1 MRGVDHFSLVARFY
15 DRFFA
20 GYDASHLRDLLAL
33 PAGRLLDVGGGT
45 GRVTALLADQVEL
58 AVVADASPGMLAE
71 ARPKAGLSLTHAHVE
86 RLPFPDN
93 SFDRV
98 LVVDAF
104 HHFARHEQAA
114 YELVRVVKP
123 GGRLVVEE
131 LNVERL
137 PVKLIALGERLLL
150 MGSHFYG
157 PDGLRRLFERHGG
170 RPALHVDDA
179 VNMWVVMEKELG

>member
-1 MRGVDHFSLVARFY
+1 MRALDHFSVVAPFY
-15 DRFFA
+15 DRLFA

-45 GRVTALLADQVEL
+45 GRVAALLADQVRL
-58 AVVADASPGMLAE
+58 AVVADSSPGMLAG
-71 ARPKAGLSLTHAHVE
+71 ARPKARLSPTRAHAE

-104 HHFARHEQAA
+104 HHFAEHEQAA
-114 YELVRVVKP
+114 AELVRVVKP

-150 MGSHFYG
+150 MGSHFYRPEALG
-157 PDGLRRLFERHGG
+157 RLFEKHG
-170 RPALHVDDA
+170 RVTLRVDEA
-179 VNMWVVMEKELG
+179 VNVWVVMEKP